1 MRIGR
6 SGFVVGLLSLAASG
20 WLVAPIASLRLFHVH
35 PELGS
40 KLLFLALAIASWT
53 LVVLRCHDFN
63 RSAWLTFWT
72 DQVPVIGP
80 FIALYELLAKPG
92 SVGMNSYGSP
102 PRF

>member
-6 SGFVVGLLSLAASG
+6 LGFVVGLASLAVAG
-20 WLVAPIASLRLFHVH
+20 FLVAPIAALRPFHVH
-35 PELGS
+35 PDLARQILFVVLG
-40 KLLFLALAIASWT
+40 LASWT

-63 RSAWLTFWT
+63 RTIWLTFWT

-80 FIALYELLAKPG
+80 IWALYELLTMPG
-92 SVGMNSYGSP
+92 STGMNSYGPP